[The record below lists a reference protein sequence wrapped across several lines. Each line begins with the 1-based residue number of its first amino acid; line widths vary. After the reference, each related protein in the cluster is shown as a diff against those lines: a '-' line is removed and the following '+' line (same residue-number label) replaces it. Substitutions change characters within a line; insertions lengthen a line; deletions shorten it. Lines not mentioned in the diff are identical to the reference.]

1 MDVCKYEFLTV
12 FGKIYFFPIFPIFF
26 HILINIEILLYVMSE
41 DLGKGI
47 RESLKEARI
56 FEDKTR
62 KYFGSKFKTNF
73 EEKEIIV
80 GKTKK
85 KFDLVSEDNQWVG
98 DVKYYKNIQTPSA
111 KFSTI
116 AEYVWLL
123 EKVKAK
129 NKFIVFGND
138 REVPERWL
146 LRFGSLVKE
155 VKFYYFDGKSLLEL
169 N

>member
-1 MDVCKYEFLTV
+1 M
-12 FGKIYFFPIFPIFF
+12 P
-26 HILINIEILLYVMSE
+26 LYIMYE
-41 DLGKGI
+41 DLGKVI
-47 RESLKEARI
+47 RESLKEAKI
-56 FEDKTR
+56 FEGETR
-62 KYFGSKFKTNF
+62 EYLSSKFKTNF

-85 KFDLVSEDNQWVG
+85 KFDLVSEDNQWIG
-98 DVKYYKNIQTPSA
+98 DIKYYKNIQTPAA

-129 NKFIVFGND
+129 NKFIVFGKD

-146 LRFGSLVKE
+146 SRFGSLVKE
-155 VKFYYFDGKSLLEL
+155 VKFYYFDGKNLVEL

>member
-1 MDVCKYEFLTV
+1 MYEDQ
-12 FGKIYFFPIFPIFF
+12 GK
-26 HILINIEILLYVMSE
+26 V
-41 DLGKGI
+41 I
-47 RESLKEARI
+47 RESLKEAKI
-56 FEDKTR
+56 FEGETR
-62 KYFGSKFKTNF
+62 EYLSSKFKTNF
-73 EEKEIIV
+73 EEREIIV

-85 KFDLVSEDNQWVG
+85 KFDLVSEDSQWVG

-116 AEYVWLL
+116 SEYVWLL

-129 NKFIVFGND
+129 NKFIVFGKD

-146 LRFGSLVKE
+146 SRFGSLVKE
-155 VKFYYFDGKSLLEL
+155 VKFYYFDGKNLVEL

>member
-1 MDVCKYEFLTV
+1 MY
-12 FGKIYFFPIFPIFF
+12 
-26 HILINIEILLYVMSE
+26 E
-41 DLGKGI
+41 DLGKVS
-47 RESLKEARI
+47 RDSPKEANI
-56 FEDKTR
+56 FEDETR
-62 KYFGSKFKTNF
+62 KYLSSKFKTNF

-129 NKFIVFGND
+129 NKFIVFGKD
-138 REVPERWL
+138 KEVPERWL
-146 LRFGSLVKE
+146 SRYGSLVKD
-155 VKFYYFDGKSLLEL
+155 VKFYYFDGKNLVEL

>member
-1 MDVCKYEFLTV
+1 MTLYIMYEDQ
-12 FGKIYFFPIFPIFF
+12 GK
-26 HILINIEILLYVMSE
+26 V
-41 DLGKGI
+41 I
-47 RESLKEARI
+47 RESLKEAKI
-56 FEDKTR
+56 FEGETR
-62 KYFGSKFKTNF
+62 EYLSSKFKTNF
-73 EEKEIIV
+73 EEREIIV

-85 KFDLVSEDNQWVG
+85 KFDLVSEDSQWVG

-116 AEYVWLL
+116 SEYVWLL

-129 NKFIVFGND
+129 NKFIVFGKD

-146 LRFGSLVKE
+146 SRFGSLVKE
-155 VKFYYFDGKSLLEL
+155 VKFYYFDGKNLVEL